1 MDSYAQ
7 LSKGDLKHSA
17 AVVAAFVYNTAQRNE
32 KLPGKPL
39 PNANPSGRSYKNP
52 CLI

>member
-17 AVVAAFVYNTAQRNE
+17 AVVAAFVCKGAERNE
-32 KLPGKPL
+32 KLPAKPL
-39 PNANPSGRSYKNP
+39 PKSKPIREK
-52 CLI
+52 L